1 MSETL
6 EAIQESVLDA
16 LHRGELV
23 DRSALLAAHPEH
35 AAALHGFFRVL
46 EAIEAPASADSA
58 PVTPPAR
65 LGEFEIVR
73 ELGRGGMGIVY
84 EAVQLS
90 LKRRVALKILPPA
103 LGGSS
108 ALALRFRREAEAAA
122 RLRHPG
128 IVPVYAYGEVS
139 GTPFFAL
146 ELVEGRSLAAVIAD
160 LRAGVVGA
168 LPSEPS
174 MRRRWSVEL
183 AARVAEALA
192 YAHGQ
197 GIVHRDVK
205 PANILLEQDGT
216 PRLTDFGLASE
227 EGRDTLTLSGEIFGS
242 PRYMSPEQAF
252 RRVQPIDGRS
262 DVYSL
267 GVTLY
272 ELVTLR
278 FPYRGE
284 TSSEYLS
291 EVSEGRI
298 VPPRAVEAAITPALE
313 QVLLR
318 ALAHQPEQRYPSAAA
333 FASDL
338 RDLAARWDEL
348 ERAATLAPAA
358 PAAPAARIVPPSLPA
373 AMAGANASSEAGSR
387 RSGLRWTTLL
397 WLGAAAMLL
406 GFALLFFLYRS
417 SAARQLEAAAA
428 ARRAAEEQQLQALA
442 TAELARRIGPLSAT
456 ELAELADEQHP
467 AGVRRLHEVTRI
479 DLDLRSVLARDLPL
493 LYEVPVRV
501 DVAENV
507 PPDVE
512 VSAWISIARD
522 GRAPHF
528 STGEQV
534 FPNIAVRTC
543 ELRFALDTAQVLGLS
558 ASELASNAP
567 ISTTLQHEVTVRV
580 CRPGR
585 TTGTLIRVPL
595 QHGGLIVHPTYPADY
610 PKAVVGLD
618 ELMQPALAPLGGRI
632 ELREDPSG
640 EEGAICTLHLPSMLR
655 PAPFAG
661 RVMLFL
667 EGAEAPLASGT
678 FQLDAAPLS
687 AVDAG
692 ARLELTLALRMS
704 PIPREGRDEVQRAL
718 ESQDLRMRVYFES
731 DRDVALRSTQY
742 DVLWYGKIDAT
753 VPFEYVR

>member
-16 LHRGELV
+16 LHRGEPV
-23 DRSALLAAHPEH
+23 DRSALLAAHSEH
-35 AAALHGFFRVL
+35 AAALQGFFRVL
-46 EAIEAPASADSA
+46 EAIEAPVADA
-58 PVTPPAR
+58 PTAPPAR

-108 ALALRFRREAEAAA
+108 ALASRFRREAEAAA

-160 LRAGVVGA
+160 LRADVVGA
-168 LPSEPS
+168 LPSDPS
-174 MRRRWSVEL
+174 ARRRWSVEL
-183 AARVAEALA
+183 AAKVAEALA

-227 EGRDTLTLSGEIFGS
+227 EGRDTLSLSGEVFGS

-272 ELVTLR
+272 ELVTLH

-291 EVSEGRI
+291 EVSEGRL
-298 VPPRAVEAAITPALE
+298 VPPRSFEAAITPALE

-338 RDLAARWDEL
+338 RDLAGRWDAL
-348 ERAATLAPAA
+348 ERAAAPAKPE
-358 PAAPAARIVPPSLPA
+358 PAAASTRVAPPPLRTAATV
-373 AMAGANASSEAGSR
+373 ANASGEVENT
-387 RSGLRWTTLL
+387 RSTGRWKLPVLLAAASLLIGFAFLFLL
-397 WLGAAAMLL
+397 W
-406 GFALLFFLYRS
+406 RS
-417 SAARQLEAAAA
+417 AAARQLEAAVAHEQLAQAHA
-428 ARRAAEEQQLQALA
+428 ARSLAAE
-442 TAELARRIGPLSAT
+442 ELARRIGPLRAT
-456 ELAELADEQHP
+456 ELAELADEEHP
-467 AGVRRLHEVTRI
+467 NGVRRLREATRV
-479 DLDLRSVLARDLPL
+479 DLDLRSVLARDVPL
-493 LYEVPVRV
+493 VYGVQVRV
-501 DVAENV
+501 QVADNV

-512 VSAWISIARD
+512 ISASLVIARD
-522 GRAPHF
+522 GRTPHY

-543 ELRFALDTAQVLGLS
+543 ELRFALDATQVLGLS
-558 ASELASNAP
+558 ASELASTAP
-567 ISTTLQHEVTVRV
+567 LSTTLRHEVMVRV

-585 TTGTLIRVPL
+585 TTGTLYRVPSQDVSL
-595 QHGGLIVHPTYPADY
+595 TVHPRYPTDY
-610 PKAVVGLD
+610 PKAVVGID
-618 ELMQPALAPLGGRI
+618 ELMQRALTPLGGRI
-632 ELREDPSG
+632 ELVQDPAG
-640 EEGAICTLHLPSMLR
+640 EKLALCTLDMPSILR
-655 PAPFAG
+655 PAPVAG
-661 RVMLFL
+661 RAMLFL
-667 EGAEAPLASGT
+667 EGAPAPLASGS
-678 FQLDAAPLS
+678 FQLDEAPLS
-687 AVDAG
+687 AVHAG
-692 ARLELTLALRMS
+692 ERLALTLSLRMS
-704 PIPREGRDEVQRAL
+704 SIPQEDRDEVKRAL
-718 ESQDLRMRVYFES
+718 ETKGLRMRVHLES
-731 DRDVALRSTQY
+731 DRELALRTTRFEE
-742 DVLWYGKIDAT
+742 LWYGKVDAT